1 MIDPHVLLGYPI
13 EFKKLCLVYPPKV
26 KDVVANNSYAI
37 YARLL
42 TYSQE
47 EIEDEYVK
55 AKMDVAL
62 ALNPFEYILNN
73 AYHNSQFKDMVE
85 QAFQF
90 FIHEPILM
98 MFEEKTIL
106 IGNITDVKSLH
117 DLRVLREEDYFDFQ
131 NTIRQVCG
139 EHQVAPYDPNL
150 HPRIKAMKAKARYRD
165 AIKRKNGVGLN
176 LSSSLV
182 AICLMNTGINLLN
195 IGELTYASVSMLI
208 RMYQQ
213 KEKYNIDIDSLL
225 SGADSKKIK
234 PEYWLQNLD
243 DK

>member
-1 MIDPHVLLGYPI
+1 
-13 EFKKLCLVYPPKV
+13 
-26 KDVVANNSYAI
+26 
-37 YARLL
+37 
-42 TYSQE
+42 
-47 EIEDEYVK
+47 
-55 AKMDVAL
+55 
-62 ALNPFEYILNN
+62 
-73 AYHNSQFKDMVE
+73 
-85 QAFQF
+85 
-90 FIHEPILM
+90 
-98 MFEEKTIL
+98 
-106 IGNITDVKSLH
+106 
-117 DLRVLREEDYFDFQ
+117 
-131 NTIRQVCG
+131 
-139 EHQVAPYDPNL
+139 
-150 HPRIKAMKAKARYRD
+150 MKAKARYRD